1 MKTEKRYLEI
11 REVEGRFIRG
21 TGLRYGDVAYP
32 REAPQGEKFLPGAF
46 GNVKGLDV
54 ILNRQHSRSNPLA
67 RTGGGG
73 LELTDSDTALE
84 VVAELPNTREADDVL
99 ELVSKK
105 VLRGF
110 SIEFSSRKERR
121 EAGVRVIES
130 AYLGAI
136 ALVDSGAYPK
146 SIAHRSQEDFFE
158 GPSFPFKIEIR
169 QRLRGRAVISGYI
182 EYDKEVVTSARNK
195 RSQLVKPGAFTKSL
209 ESGMDVYLLGGL
221 SYSEPLAGTAEGSLV
236 LRDTPNRLEFEAAS
250 LPRTE
255 STRALLENGRKFE
268 QSARPGMLRLEGGA
282 EETLSKLY
290 DDFVLETITE
300 AGLCEIGL
308 FTRKND
314 ASSVKYPGRKTG
326 GRRRR

>member
-1 MKTEKRYLEI
+1 MAEKRFLEF
-11 REVEGRFIRG
+11 REIEGRTIKG
-21 TGLRYGDVAYP
+21 TALTYGDIAVANFGP
-32 REAPQGEKFLPGAF
+32 ERFEPKAF
-46 GNVKGLDV
+46 GDVSKLDV
-54 ILNRQHSRSNPLA
+54 IANLHHERTKPIGRS
-67 RTGGGG
+67 GGGG
-73 LELTDSDTALE
+73 LELRDTGTALE
-84 VVAELPNTREADDVL
+84 VSLTVPSTRDGDDAL
-99 ELVSKK
+99 ELVDKK
-105 VLRGF
+105 ILRGF
-110 SIEFSSRKERR
+110 SVEFTSRR
-121 EAGVRVIES
+121 ESRQSGIRVIQS
-130 AYLGAI
+130 AILSGVG
-136 ALVDSGAYPK
+136 LVDRPAYPK
-146 SIAHRSQEDFFE
+146 SLAPRSQQDFFE
-158 GPSFPFKIEIR
+158 GPSFPFRVEIR
-169 QRLRGRAVISGYI
+169 QRLRGRAVITGFI

-195 RSQLVKPGAFTKSL
+195 RSQLVRPGAFTKSL

-236 LRDTPNRLEFEAAS
+236 LRDTPTRLEFEAAS

-314 ASSVKYPGRKTG
+314 ASAVKYPGRKSG